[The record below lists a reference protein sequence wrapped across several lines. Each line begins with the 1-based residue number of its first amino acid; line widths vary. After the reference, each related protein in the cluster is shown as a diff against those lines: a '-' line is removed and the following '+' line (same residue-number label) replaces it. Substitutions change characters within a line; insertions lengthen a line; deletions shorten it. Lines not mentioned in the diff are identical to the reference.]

1 MLLAEN
7 VIKDMIP
14 LQSVQI

>member
-1 MLLAEN
+1 M
-7 VIKDMIP
+7 IKDMIP

>member
-1 MLLAEN
+1 MEYDI
-7 VIKDMIP
+7 IKDMIP